1 MDRLER
7 ISVDVPPLKGKRA
20 IISDDILNALVS
32 AINGTVD
39 AINGLIGSLETA
51 NEGIARLGAESESLS
66 QRQSELESSIMA
78 LAQSITIIQG
88 GN

>member
-39 AINGLIGSLETA
+39 AINGLIGALETA
-51 NEGIARLGAESESLS
+51 NGGIARLGAESESLS